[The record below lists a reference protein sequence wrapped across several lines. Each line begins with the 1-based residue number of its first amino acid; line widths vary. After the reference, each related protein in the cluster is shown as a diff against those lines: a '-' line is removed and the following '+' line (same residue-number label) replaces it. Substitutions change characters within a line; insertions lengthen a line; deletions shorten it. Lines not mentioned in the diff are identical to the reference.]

1 MTFIEREKGR
11 FLAALGDEM
20 RKGFRKQTE
29 LLEWPYGT
37 FYYIQFLNFRCL
49 HEVMRCCM
57 PSGASVLPHIVATL
71 FLCNGRNVTFFLAVC
86 FLV

>member
-11 FLAALGDEM
+11 FMAALGDEM
-20 RKGFRKQTE
+20 RKGFGKEME
-29 LLEWPYGT
+29 LLEWPSGT
-37 FYYIQFLNFRCL
+37 FYYIRSLNFHRL
-49 HEVMRCCM
+49 REVMRCCM

-71 FLCNGRNVTFFLAVC
+71 FLCNGRNMMFFLAIC